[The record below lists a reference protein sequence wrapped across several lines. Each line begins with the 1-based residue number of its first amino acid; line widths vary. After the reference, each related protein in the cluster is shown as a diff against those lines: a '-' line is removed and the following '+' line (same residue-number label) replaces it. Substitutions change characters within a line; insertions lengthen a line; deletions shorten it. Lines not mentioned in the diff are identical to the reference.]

1 MDLTDVHRIFY
12 PATAQCTFFSETHET
27 FSKINHFLRHKASLK
42 KKKKKEIE
50 ITPAYYLTTMQ

>member
-42 KKKKKEIE
+42 KKKKERN
-50 ITPAYYLTTMQ
+50 